1 MRNRFIELTATPAVI
16 AAREANGSASAY
28 AFSAEDEA
36 VNNRLSEREAA
47 FIGARD
53 SFYMATVSATGW
65 PYIQHRGGP
74 AGFVKILSES
84 EFAFADFRGNRQF
97 LSAGNA
103 QTDERAAFFF
113 MDYPNRRRLKLLGR
127 LRFTDFKAD
136 PALAKALALPGY
148 RALPERAVR
157 VHVEAFDWNCPQHIA
172 PRFSERDI
180 AESMAPM
187 RERLAELEAE
197 NQRLREKITQENSK

>member
-1 MRNRFIELTATPAVI
+1 MRNRFIELTATPAVV
-16 AAREANGSASAY
+16 AARKANGSASAY
-28 AFSAEDEA
+28 AFSADDEA
-36 VNNRLSEREAA
+36 VNNALREREST

-65 PYIQHRGGP
+65 PYLQHRGGP

-103 QTDERAAFFF
+103 QTDDRAAFFF
-113 MDYPNRRRLKLLGR
+113 MDYPNQRRLKLLGR
-127 LRFTDFKAD
+127 VRFTEFKAD
-136 PALAKALALPGY
+136 PVLAKAIALPGY

-157 VHVEAFDWNCPQHIA
+157 VQVEAFDWNCPQHIT
-172 PRFSERDI
+172 PRFSELEV
-180 AESMAPM
+180 AESLTAM
-187 RERLAELEAE
+187 RERVAVLEAE
-197 NQRLREKITQENSK
+197 SQRLRERISQENSK